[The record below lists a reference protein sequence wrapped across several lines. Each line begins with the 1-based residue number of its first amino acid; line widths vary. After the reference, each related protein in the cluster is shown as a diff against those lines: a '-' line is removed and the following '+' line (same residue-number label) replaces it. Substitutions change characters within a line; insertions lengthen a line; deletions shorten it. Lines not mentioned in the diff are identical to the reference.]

1 MIDFA
6 LLGELLPLFGEAALR
21 TIALVAAAMAGGLAL
36 GFAMNAARETG
47 LRALVG
53 LYWAYTTVWRGV
65 PFLVHLFIVY
75 FGLPSAGVRLDPFD
89 AAALTLAVYSGA
101 YFAEIFRACWQ
112 RIPRG
117 QIEAARCMG
126 LTRRQVFWHIACPQ
140 ALRASL
146 PLVANQTILV
156 MKESALA
163 SVITYP
169 ELTMTAGKVVSEQF
183 VYVEP
188 YVLLALSY
196 WALAVLINRL
206 GGWLRRYAAL

>member
-1 MIDFA
+1 MIDFT
-6 LLGELLPLFGEAALR
+6 LLGELLPVFGQAALR
-21 TIALVAAAMAGGLAL
+21 TLVLVAVGMAGGLVL

-47 LRALVG
+47 VRALTA

-75 FGLPSAGVRLDPFD
+75 FGLPSAGVRLDPFQ

-112 RIPRG
+112 RIGRG
-117 QIEAARCMG
+117 QVEAARCMG
-126 LTRRQVFWHIACPQ
+126 LTRRQVFTHIACPQ

-146 PLVANQTILV
+146 PLIANQAILV

-169 ELTMTAGKVVSEQF
+169 ELTMTAGKVVAEQF

-188 YVLLALSY
+188 YLLLALAY

-206 GGWLRRYAAL
+206 GGYLRRRVAL

>member
-1 MIDFA
+1 MIDFT
-6 LLGELLPLFGEAALR
+6 LLGQLLPVFGLAALR
-21 TIALVAAAMAGGLAL
+21 TAALVAAGVAGGLAL
-36 GFAMNAARETG
+36 GFLMNAARETG
-47 LRALVG
+47 WRPLSW
-53 LYWAYTTVWRGV
+53 LYWAYTGIWRGV

-75 FGLPSAGVRLDPFD
+75 FGLPNMGIRLDPFH
-89 AAALTLAVYSGA
+89 AAAVTLAVYSGA

-112 RIPRG
+112 AIPRG

-126 LTRRQVFWHIACPQ
+126 LTRRQVFVHICCPQ

-146 PLVANQTILV
+146 PLIANQTILV

-169 ELTMTAGKVVSEQF
+169 ELTMTAGKVVAEQF

-188 YVLLALSY
+188 YLMLALSY
-196 WALAVLINRL
+196 WVLAVLINRL
-206 GGWLRRYAAL
+206 GRHLRRRAAL

>member
-1 MIDFA
+1 MIDFS
-6 LLGELLPLFGEAALR
+6 LLGDLLPLFGEAALR
-21 TIALVAAAMAGGLAL
+21 TLALLAVSLVGGLAL
-36 GFAMNAARETG
+36 GFVMNAARETG
-47 LRALVG
+47 WRPLVAC
-53 LYWAYTTVWRGV
+53 YWAYTTVWRGI

-75 FGLPSAGVRLDPFD
+75 FGLPSTGLRFDPFQ

-140 ALRASL
+140 AVRASL
-146 PLVANQTILV
+146 PLVANQSILV

-188 YVLLALSY
+188 YLLLALSY

-206 GGWLRRYAAL
+206 GVWLRRHAAL

>member
-1 MIDFA
+1 MIDFT
-6 LLGELLPLFGEAALR
+6 LLAELLPVFGQAALR
-21 TIALVAAAMAGGLAL
+21 TAALVAAGMAGGLLL
-36 GFAMNAARETG
+36 GFAMNAMRETG
-47 LRALVG
+47 LRPLAA
-53 LYWAYTTVWRGV
+53 LYWAYTTLWRGV

-75 FGLPSAGVRLDPFD
+75 FGLPSVGLRFDPFQ

-117 QIEAARCMG
+117 QVEAARCMG
-126 LTRRQVFWHIACPQ
+126 LTRRQVFTHIACPQ

-146 PLVANQTILV
+146 PLIANQAILV

-169 ELTMTAGKVVSEQF
+169 ELTMTAGKVVAEQF

-188 YVLLALSY
+188 YLLLALSY

-206 GGWLRRYAAL
+206 GGWLRRRAAL